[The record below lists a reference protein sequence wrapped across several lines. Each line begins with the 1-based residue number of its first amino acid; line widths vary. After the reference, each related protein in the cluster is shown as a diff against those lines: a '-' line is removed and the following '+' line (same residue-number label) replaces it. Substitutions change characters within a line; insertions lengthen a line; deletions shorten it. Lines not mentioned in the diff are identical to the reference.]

1 MKKLILISFLINLN
15 LFALSSDIKEAL
27 AVGVFHEDGTGEKVQ
42 HKRITDENYDGTC
55 FSKIVVI
62 GKIENKSIK
71 VRIGESLGYI
81 QNTTHVYNVQ
91 NILIGE
97 EITFLHNNVTKGLIE
112 VSIDGRIYDSKVFVK

>member
-71 VRIGESLGYI
+71 VPDENAAVKNMKKR
-81 QNTTHVYNVQ
+81 
-91 NILIGE
+91 LI
-97 EITFLHNNVTKGLIE
+97 
-112 VSIDGRIYDSKVFVK
+112 VSIIFLVPLLYISMGHMIYDLFSIKMPYFMETYFA

>member
-1 MKKLILISFLINLN
+1 
-15 LFALSSDIKEAL
+15 
-27 AVGVFHEDGTGEKVQ
+27 
-42 HKRITDENYDGTC
+42 
-55 FSKIVVI
+55 
-62 GKIENKSIK
+62 
-71 VRIGESLGYI
+71 LGYI